1 VQVGGPIQG
10 TLKHSEKLGNETFA
24 YVTSAALGDITA
36 RMDGTLPL
44 EPGQTIELAFAAEH
58 LYRFDADGKSI

>member
-1 VQVGGPIQG
+1 IQG

-24 YVTSAALGDITA
+24 YVSAGALGDITA

-44 EPGQTIELAFAAEH
+44 EPGQAIDLAFEAEH
-58 LYRFDADGKSI
+58 LYRFDANGKSI

>member
-1 VQVGGPIQG
+1 
-10 TLKHSEKLGNETFA
+10 
-24 YVTSAALGDITA
+24 
-36 RMDGTLPL
+36 MDGTLPL